1 MDQKIKTVDHEFRNA
16 GLDVSIEIRKGVW
29 IITNKKLHLV
39 DGEKKPAVA
48 MFSYLGE
55 DESTLKTFAQCA
67 VSSMVDLI
75 GEAA

>member
-1 MDQKIKTVDHEFRNA
+1 MAEKTKIVEDEFRNS

-29 IITNKKLHLV
+29 IITNKKLYFV

-55 DESTLKTFAQCA
+55 DESTLRKFAQSA

-75 GEAA
+75 EEAA